1 MLCSIQQFN
10 RMVNSNAPN
19 SLCSTF
25 QRIAKNGL
33 SVPRQTMMLMD
44 LSLIWKMQSP
54 LITKEDAR
62 QILADAIP
70 EYQNPEPAITI
81 RVNSPDS
88 GLFEEDLKAVVQSG
102 LDAIVLPKI
111 SAVDD
116 IRRADHLLT
125 YLETIRD
132 LDSHIEIVAHP
143 ETAQGLR
150 QAHDLCSISDRVT
163 MLVGATSKGADI
175 ERALGFDWT
184 PEGREKQYML
194 SKLAMDGR
202 AAGLNQLCAGPWLDV
217 DNISGLRAEA
227 RMARQFGYTGYQLI
241 HPTTLNR

>member
-1 MLCSIQQFN
+1 MRPIRSLLYVPAN
-10 RMVNSNAPN
+10 RQEWVVSAP
-19 SLCSTF
+19 TDYD
-25 QRIAKNGL
+25 ADGL
-33 SVPRQTMMLMD
+33 IFDLEDAVPVD
-44 LSLIWKMQSP
+44 H
-54 LITKEDAR
+54 KEDAR

-184 PEGREKQYML
+184 PEGERKQYML

-241 HPTTLNR
+241 HPSPLNR